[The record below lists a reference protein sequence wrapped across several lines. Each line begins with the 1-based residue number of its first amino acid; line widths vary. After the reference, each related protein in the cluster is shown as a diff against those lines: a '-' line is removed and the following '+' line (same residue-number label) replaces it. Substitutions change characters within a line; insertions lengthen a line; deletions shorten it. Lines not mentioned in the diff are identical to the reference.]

1 LLIIAVVLGIV
12 LLNHFDNGD
21 PYATVA
27 ASQTTKAPKHATT
40 TVPPPTTTPLRLPGA
55 IKVLPANGSGVQGAG
70 GRLKDKLTASGY
82 NTLAATNATPTSK
95 VYATSM
101 VEYGPGLVNE
111 AKALAQTLQLPDS
124 VVQPLSAPPPVAD
137 SKGADI
143 VVVVG
148 QELAARLPATATAT
162 TVRRTST
169 ATTVHATTTTKKPST
184 TTTG

>member
-1 LLIIAVVLGIV
+1 MLDSPWSAGQAGAVAAFSDRDRAI
-12 LLNHFDNGD
+12 FDNGD

-95 VYATSM
+95 VYAT
-101 VEYGPGLVNE
+101 
-111 AKALAQTLQLPDS
+111 
-124 VVQPLSAPPPVAD
+124 
-137 SKGADI
+137 
-143 VVVVG
+143 
-148 QELAARLPATATAT
+148 
-162 TVRRTST
+162 
-169 ATTVHATTTTKKPST
+169 
-184 TTTG
+184 